1 MQITKVDV
9 FRLKTS
15 DVKMNSPIG
24 CRVYTDTGIYGDG
37 EAGMA
42 YGIGGGA
49 AFEMI
54 CALADLAVG
63 MNPLDTEAIWEKMH
77 KSTFWGQNGGPVVF
91 SGIAAIDV
99 ALWDI
104 KGKHFNVPCYVLLGG
119 KVRDKLRCYASQLQ
133 FGWSKP
139 GEPQLW
145 AVTPDDYAANVR
157 LALAEGY
164 DAIKID
170 FIDRDEKGE
179 RLRSFEQTGLL
190 PQKMLRLVE
199 SRIKAVREAAGPD
212 VDIIMENHSYSD
224 ALSAVQLGKL
234 AEKYNIWAYEEPN
247 TPGIKTSEYIT
258 KNVSVPIANGERIF
272 TRWQYAP
279 YFEKNLIQL
288 AQPDIGNCGGITEV
302 KKICDMAYV
311 YDVAVQVH
319 VAGSP
324 LATNAAL
331 HVEAAIPNFT
341 IHEHHVANRM
351 DTSKGLTKTN
361 LQPVNG
367 YFTVP
372 DLPGIGNEFLRS
384 AIDGAYMF
392 RTVQQ

>member
-1 MQITKVDV
+1 
-9 FRLKTS
+9 
-15 DVKMNSPIG
+15 
-24 CRVYTDTGIYGDG
+24 
-37 EAGMA
+37 
-42 YGIGGGA
+42 
-49 AFEMI
+49 
-54 CALADLAVG
+54 
-63 MNPLDTEAIWEKMH
+63 MH
-77 KSTFWGQNGGPVVF
+77 KNTFWGQNGGPVIF

-104 KGKHFNVPCYVLLGG
+104 KGKYFNAPCYMLLGG
-119 KVRDKLRCYASQLQ
+119 KVRDRLRCYASQLQ
-133 FGWSKP
+133 FGWGKP

-145 AVTPDDYAANVR
+145 AVTAEDYAANAR
-157 LALAEGY
+157 LAIAEGY

-170 FIDRDEKGE
+170 FIDRDEKGA
-179 RLRSFEQTGLL
+179 RLRSLDQTGLL
-190 PQKMLRLVE
+190 PPRLLRLVE
-199 SRIKAVREAAGPD
+199 SRIKAVREAVGPD

-234 AEKYNIWAYEEPN
+234 AEKYDIWAYEEPN

-351 DTSKGLTKTN
+351 DTSKGLTKYN
-361 LQPVNG
+361 LQPKDG

-372 DLPGIGNEFLRS
+372 ELPGIGNEFLQS
-384 AIDGAYMF
+384 AIDSAYMF
-392 RTVQQ
+392 KTIR